1 MKNTN
6 SLSKTYARR
15 SIERRRYSVK
25 DKDPDGFLF
34 WGMFA
39 MCVTGWFI
47 VFCLLGG

>member
-1 MKNTN
+1 MLRNIN
-6 SLSKTYARR
+6 SSSRSYVRR
-15 SIERRRYSVK
+15 SRRRSVK
-25 DKDPDGFLF
+25 DPDDFLY